1 MGNQS
6 KILSDYLTDSYEVK
20 KGEYLFEEGD
30 QDKFVYYISDG
41 SVNIFKKKSI
51 LWSAGDEEFIGISSF
66 FADGSLYRFSAKAA
80 MDSVVH
86 KISNS
91 DFSKILTKDPSFSR
105 KIMDLLCN
113 RIRLTDTRTKTL
125 LKSSSRCRLI
135 KEIVQ
140 RVNDSGSKEVD
151 YSLDDLAEI
160 VGVSKRLIRNLL
172 SDLEKKK
179 LLERIKNRLII
190 HDLQGLEIIALKN

>member
-1 MGNQS
+1 MNQLNN
-6 KILSDYLTDSYEVK
+6 LSDYLKESFTIK
-20 KGEYLFEEGD
+20 KGDYLFKEGD
-30 QDKFVYYISDG
+30 QEEFVYYISNG

-51 LWSAGDEEFIGISSF
+51 LWSAGDSEFIGISSF
-66 FADGSLYRFSAKAA
+66 FADGSVYRFSAKAA

-86 KISNS
+86 KISNA
-91 DFSKILTKDPSFSR
+91 DFTKLLTKNPSFSR
-105 KIMDLLCN
+105 MIMDLLCN
-113 RIRLTDTRTKTL
+113 RIRLTNTRTKTL

-135 KEIVQ
+135 KEIVL
-140 RVNDSGSKEVD
+140 RVNDSGSKDVD
-151 YSLDDLAEI
+151 YSLEDLSEI

-190 HDLQGLEIIALKN
+190 HDLQGLEIIAAKN